1 MTPEEVSLIEEVI
14 TEDDI
19 TRLKTEAPQQR
30 RYHNSPHC
38 TVSITKMTS
47 TEKKGKRSL
56 WIDYQRK
63 KKLYQISL
71 HIDRQ

>member
-19 TRLKTEAPQQR
+19 IRFKTEAPKQR
-30 RYHNSPHC
+30 RYPHC

-47 TEKKGKRSL
+47 TEKKRIL
-56 WIDYQRK
+56 EPELNQQRN
-63 KKLYQISL
+63 L
-71 HIDRQ
+71 RN